1 MPKELDIDIYDFAAY
16 IAKLCAMKNY
26 FVNLTKLQ
34 KLMYCVYGAVLVY
47 SDTRICKEHPKRYPH
62 GHVFPKLYN
71 FAKKHHFDFINTLLN
86 RKENVESN
94 LTDPQI
100 KVINAVIGFFGK
112 YNAGEL
118 VAWSQHPN
126 GAWFKTFSES
136 IMPVNLLLGHN
147 ILTVHGLKAV
157 T

>member
-1 MPKELDIDIYDFAAY
+1 MPKELDVDIYDFAAY
-16 IAKLCAMKNY
+16 IAKLCAVKNY

-47 SDTRICKEHPKRYPH
+47 SDTRICKEHRAYPH
-62 GHVFPKLYN
+62 GQIFPKLYN
-71 FAKKHHFDFINTLLN
+71 FAKKHHFDFIDALLN

-100 KVINAVIGFFGK
+100 KVVNAVINFFGK

-126 GAWFKTFSES
+126 GAWFKSSKMEQISDDLIIEHFKTLIKNSY
-136 IMPVNLLLGHN
+136 V
-147 ILTVHGLKAV
+147 V
-157 T
+157 